1 MKTPSR
7 LVHLAIATSIGVI
20 AVGGAALADP
30 PGDLTS
36 PPNHR
41 HFIVQPDG
49 DMVPV
54 GPDICADP
62 KMQTAFNQFHYNVH
76 HQHFGAPGLHDGQG
90 GEVFGIF
97 GCG

>member
-1 MKTPSR
+1 
-7 LVHLAIATSIGVI
+7 
-20 AVGGAALADP
+20 
-30 PGDLTS
+30 
-36 PPNHR
+36 
-41 HFIVQPDG
+41 
-49 DMVPV
+49 MVPV